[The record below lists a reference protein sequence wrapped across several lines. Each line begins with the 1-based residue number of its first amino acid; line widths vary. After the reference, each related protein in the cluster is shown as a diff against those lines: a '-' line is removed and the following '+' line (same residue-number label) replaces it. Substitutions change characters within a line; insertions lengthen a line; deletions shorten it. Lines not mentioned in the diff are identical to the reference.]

1 MRKLSLKLTLVLV
14 VFLTFSAALTMSSA
28 QTAAKSAYLYGID
41 SDGALKWYKQNS
53 VTTGG
58 GAWQGGNKVG
68 SGWNSYQMVFSG
80 GGNTIY
86 GITPDGLLKWHKHLG
101 FRAGGGLDQPG
112 AWADSRTVG
121 RGWNGFSQVFSGGDG
136 VIYTITQNGTLQW
149 RRHRGYLIG
158 AGLETP
164 GAWEGPKDIGRGWA
178 GFRQIFAAGHGVIY
192 TITQD
197 GTLQWRKHNGY
208 LSGAGLETPG
218 AWEGPKDVGRGW
230 TGFRQI
236 FAAGDGVMYTITQNG
251 TLQWRQHKGYES
263 GAGLE
268 TPGAWEGPKDI
279 ANGLSGSQQVFALLP
294 GSVNEE
300 LDKRLGQFLRYSPE
314 LKPGQITPAV
324 IPGTAPD
331 GTTPDI
337 TVTEHEQE
345 LRGLVTISTGCSGVL
360 LTNDWVITAG
370 HCLSVDRNPKTM
382 RISANWGPGGS
393 QERTSD
399 AFYQFGGGLDMSG
412 RDLDLKYGPDL
423 ALVHLT
429 QPFTVNGATT
439 GYRNQIYPGSAESLK
454 GKTIATYGRGISI
467 YAVPG
472 TPPTPAT
479 GGGTYRAAD
488 LIVSTLDP
496 DGYRALPNKAG
507 QITAFG
513 DSGGPGFIWENNV
526 PYLTG
531 INSRVAYNCIDT
543 KDCKNTVTGVT
554 EAYIMSLPALRN
566 WIQAVFT
573 TQWHPTATSEPV
585 YVKTAEIKGT
595 KWDVTDVN
603 QVGWAQANRAAAEM
617 AYNRGFASGHFDGH
631 QDVARGGYGIQ
642 VSGRGTIFWEVTRK
656 NIRETPFGF
665 TDINQVNWAQAN
677 RAAER
682 LCASAN
688 QGYAGGHFTGHM
700 KRGSFDEM
708 YGMVCYKDGAQWFDA
723 TAAELNATGWAV
735 GDLNTTPWAQAA
747 RAATDYCRKRGFT
760 GGFMNGQ
767 QVGDRRGVVCQ
778 R

>member
-1 MRKLSLKLTLVLV
+1 MNKLILKLTLVLV
-14 VFLTFSAALTMSSA
+14 VFLIFSAALTRSSA
-28 QTAAKSAYLYGID
+28 QTAARVAYLYGID
-41 SDGALKWYKQNS
+41 SDGALKWYSHVS
-53 VTTGG
+53 VTIRQEGK
-58 GAWQGGNKVG
+58 KVG
-68 SGWNSYQMVFSG
+68 SGWNSYQTVFPG

-101 FRAGGGLDQPG
+101 FRAGSGLDQPG

-158 AGLETP
+158 AGLETA
-164 GAWEGPKDIGRGWA
+164 GAWEGPKDVGRGWD
-178 GFRQIFAAGHGVIY
+178 GFSQVFAAGGGVIY

-197 GTLQWRKHNGY
+197 GTLQWRRHLGY
-208 LSGAGLETPG
+208 RNGAGLETPG
-218 AWEGPKDVGRGW
+218 AWEGPKNVGRGW
-230 TGFRQI
+230 TGFRQV
-236 FAAGDGVMYTITQNG
+236 FSGGDGVIYTITQNG

-268 TPGAWEGPKDI
+268 TAGAWEGPKDV
-279 ANGLSGSQQVFALLP
+279 ANGLGGFLQVFALLP
-294 GSVNEE
+294 GSVDEE

-314 LKPGQITPAV
+314 GKTGQVTQAV
-324 IPGTAPD
+324 IAGK
-331 GTTPDI
+331 
-337 TVTEHEQE
+337 TVESPEQE
-345 LRGLVTISTGCSGVL
+345 LRGLVTISTGPGSCSGVL

-370 HCLSVDRNPKTM
+370 HCIPVDRNPKSMT
-382 RISANWGPGGS
+382 ISANWGPGGT
-393 QERTSD
+393 QARTSD
-399 AFYQFGGGLDMSG
+399 AFYQFGGGFDTRG
-412 RDLDLKYGPDL
+412 EYLDLKYGPDL
-423 ALVHLT
+423 ALIHLT

-454 GKTIATYGRGISI
+454 DKTIATYGQGISF

-472 TPPTPAT
+472 TPPTSA
-479 GGGTYRAAD
+479 GGVGTYRAAN
-488 LIVSTLDP
+488 LIVSSLYS
-496 DGYRALPNKAG
+496 DGYRALPNKEG
-507 QITAFG
+507 QIIAFG

-531 INSRVAYNCIDT
+531 INSRVTPTCINN
-543 KDCKNTVTGVT
+543 KDCQNTVIGIS
-554 EAYIMSLPALRN
+554 EAVIMSLPALRN

-585 YVKTAEIKGT
+585 YVQAAEIKGT
-595 KWDVTDVN
+595 KWDLTDVN

-631 QDVARGGYGIQ
+631 QDVAKGGYGIQ
-642 VSGRGTIFWEVTRK
+642 VSGRGTVFWEVTRK

-665 TDINQVNWAQAN
+665 TDLNQVNWAQAN

-708 YGMVCYKDGAQWFDA
+708 YGIVCYKDGAQWFDA
-723 TAAELNATGWAV
+723 TAAELNATGWTV